1 MGREIKC
8 MAEFG
13 TWTGTGRLLLETD
26 ELIFRGAERLTVP
39 FTAVRGV
46 RDEDGWLVV
55 VHGTGETARFD
66 LGKLTP
72 SWVTAITN
80 PRTRIDKFGVK
91 PDSRVRTE
99 GTLDADF
106 MDELAART
114 SHVNE
119 GGDVADIIILAVDTP
134 DDLARLAELR
144 SAITQ
149 DGAIWI
155 VHPKGDASLGHDTL
169 VSAARDAQLVD
180 NKTARFSATHTALR
194 FVIPRALR
202 TTEGRN

>member
-8 MAEFG
+8 MAELG
-13 TWTGTGRLLLETD
+13 TWTGAGRLLLETD
-26 ELIFRGAERLTVP
+26 ELIFRGAQRLTVP
-39 FTAVRGV
+39 FAAVRGV

-55 VHGTGETARFD
+55 EYGTDETARFD

-72 SWVTAITN
+72 SWVTAITS
-80 PRTRIDKFGVK
+80 PRTRIDKLGVK
-91 PDSRVRTE
+91 PETRVRTV

-119 GGDVADIIILAVDTP
+119 SDDVVDIVILAVDTP
-134 DDLARLAELR
+134 DDLERLAELR
-144 SAITQ
+144 NGITQ
-149 DGAIWI
+149 DGAIWV
-155 VHPKGDASLGHDTL
+155 VHPKGDASLGHETL
-169 VSAARDAQLVD
+169 VTAAHDAQLVD
-180 NKTARFSATHTALR
+180 NRTARFSTTHTALR

-202 TTEGRN
+202 TTEGST